1 MSNQTSS
8 PVVEINHLSRQFGS
22 TEALVDIDLSLERGV
37 VYGLVGANG
46 AGKTTLI
53 RHIMGL
59 LRCQSGSVRV
69 FGKDPVRDPE
79 GALAHIGYL
88 SEQRDIPDWMTITE
102 FCDYVNGFYPR
113 WDKDYARELL
123 QTFSLDGDKK
133 IATLS
138 RGMRAQ
144 VALIGAV
151 AHRPDLLVLD
161 EPSSGLDAIV
171 RKDILNAVVRTIS
184 EEGRTVLF
192 SSHLLEEVERLSDH
206 VIMIQQGRILL
217 DQPLE
222 MLGQSHH
229 VSELRFS
236 EVQAILPAFTD
247 VLKTSGEGRSWNV
260 LHSSSPAQLAD
271 SLQSMQGELVSTR
284 SATLEEIFIAR
295 AGRIEPGASS
305 TAQDG
310 AGKRGVNAA

>member
-1 MSNQTSS
+1 MNNHSAST
-8 PVVEINHLSRQFGS
+8 VVEISQLSRQFGD
-22 TEALVDIDLSLERGV
+22 TDALINIDLNLERGV

-53 RHIMGL
+53 KHILGL

-69 FGKDPVRDPE
+69 FGEDPVARPE
-79 GALAHIGYL
+79 AALAHIGYL
-88 SEQRDIPDWMTITE
+88 SEQRDIPDWMTIAE
-102 FCDYVNGFYPR
+102 FCDFVHAFYPG
-113 WDKDYARELL
+113 WDQDYARELL
-123 QTFSLDGDKK
+123 NTFSLDGSKK
-133 IATLS
+133 IENLS

-151 AHRPDLLVLD
+151 AHKPDLLVLD

-206 VIMIQQGRILL
+206 VIMIQQGRILM

-222 MLGQSHH
+222 LLGQSHH

-236 EVQAILPAFTD
+236 ELQTTLPRIAD
-247 VLKTSGEGRSWNV
+247 VLKTTGEGRSWNV
-260 LHSSSPAQLAD
+260 VHSSSPEQLAA
-271 SLQSMQGELVSTR
+271 SLETLQGELVSTR
-284 SATLEEIFIAR
+284 NASLEEIFIAR
-295 AGRIEPGASS
+295 VGRMESSSSESSGAQGS
-305 TAQDG
+305 
-310 AGKRGVNAA
+310 

>member
-1 MSNQTSS
+1 MSHLSNN
-8 PVVEINHLSRQFGS
+8 PVVEINHLCRQFGS
-22 TEALVDIDLSLERGV
+22 TEALSDITLNLERGV

-53 RHIMGL
+53 KHIMGL

-79 GALAHIGYL
+79 DALAHIGYL

-102 FCDYVNGFYPR
+102 FCDFVHAFYPR
-113 WDKDYARELL
+113 WDNDYANELL
-123 QTFSLDGDKK
+123 NTFSLDGNKK
-133 IATLS
+133 IADLS

-151 AHRPDLLVLD
+151 AHKPDLLVLD

-206 VIMIQQGRILL
+206 VIMIQQGRILM

-222 MLGQSHH
+222 ILGQTHH
-229 VSELRFS
+229 VSELRFN
-236 EVQAILPAFTD
+236 EVQTTLPPISD
-247 VLKTSGEGRSWNV
+247 VLRTSGEGRSWNV
-260 LHSSSPAQLAD
+260 VHSSSPDQLMA
-271 SLQSMQGELVSTR
+271 SLETIQGELVATR
-284 SATLEEIFIAR
+284 NASLEEIFIAR
-295 AGRIEPGASS
+295 VGRIEPATRSGNDSGNGASAS
-305 TAQDG
+305 
-310 AGKRGVNAA
+310 

>member
-1 MSNQTSS
+1 MNSHSNNT
-8 PVVEINHLSRQFGS
+8 VVEINQLSRQFGS
-22 TEALVDIDLSLERGV
+22 TEALIEIDLKLEQGV

-46 AGKTTLI
+46 AGKTTLVK
-53 RHIMGL
+53 HIMGL
-59 LRCQSGSVRV
+59 LRCQRGSVRV
-69 FGKDPVRDPE
+69 FGEDPVRNPE
-79 GALAHIGYL
+79 AALAHIGYL

-102 FCDYVNGFYPR
+102 FCDYVHAFYPG
-113 WDKDYARELL
+113 WDNDYARELL
-123 QTFSLDGDKK
+123 DTFSLDGKQK
-133 IATLS
+133 IANLS

-151 AHRPDLLVLD
+151 AHKPDLLVLD

-217 DQPLE
+217 NQPLE
-222 MLGQSHH
+222 LLGQSHH

-236 EVQAILPAFTD
+236 EVQTTLPPIND
-247 VLKTSGEGRSWNV
+247 VLRTSGEGRSWNV
-260 LHSSSPAQLAD
+260 VHSNSPEHLA
-271 SLQSMQGELVSTR
+271 STLQAIQGELVSTR
-284 SATLEEIFIAR
+284 HATLEEIFIAR
-295 AGRIEPGASS
+295 AGRIKPASGSDATGA
-305 TAQDG
+305 
-310 AGKRGVNAA
+310 NAP